1 MLQKV
6 VLLTSDQPAAL
17 ALARAARALAHTI
30 VASGISLTGII
41 VETTPRP
48 KGWKQTVHDFLGEDL
63 FLRLASL
70 RWSSDAR
77 QLGLAEHRLQRR
89 ADRIL
94 GDLLGEETRS
104 FPDVRTLYTDSVNSD
119 AGFEFLQNERPDLT
133 VAFATGI
140 LKKRT
145 FDAARLG
152 TVNAHTSL
160 LPDYRGFWPE
170 FWQIYDR
177 AYAKTGITIHF
188 IDEGLDTG
196 DIVFREHVPAT
207 DDTDPFL
214 LRTFNT
220 LEILR
225 TYPRVIK
232 NILSGTFSR
241 KPQATSSTPVYRFK
255 DVTVEKKRELFR
267 RLRVV

>member
-1 MLQKV
+1 M
-6 VLLTSDQPAAL
+6 
-17 ALARAARALAHTI
+17 
-30 VASGISLTGII
+30 
-41 VETTPRP
+41 
-48 KGWKQTVHDFLGEDL
+48 
-63 FLRLASL
+63 
-70 RWSSDAR
+70 RWSPDAR

-89 ADRIL
+89 AERIL
-94 GDLLGEETRS
+94 GGLLGQETRS
-104 FPDVRTLYTDSVNSD
+104 FPDVRTIYTDDVNSD
-119 AGFEFLQNERPDLT
+119 AAFEFLQNEHPDLM

-152 TVNAHTSL
+152 TINAHTSL

-170 FWQIYDR
+170 FWQIYDK

-207 DDTDPFL
+207 HDTDPFL

-241 KPQATSSTPVYRFK
+241 NPQTTPSTPVYRFK
-255 DVTVEKKRELFR
+255 DVTVEKKRELFQ